1 MKIKKVCIIGAGT
14 MGNGIVQVCA
24 QAGYET
30 VMCDL
35 KQEFLDKGMAAIKNS
50 LSIFVSKGK
59 IKQTGMKKA
68 LALIHPSTNL
78 RESAKNA
85 DFVIESVF
93 ERADVKRTVFNQLD
107 EICPKHTILSSNTS
121 SIPISLLGSMTK
133 RPDKVIGLHFG
144 NPVPV
149 APNMEIIRS
158 LLTSD
163 DTARISLAFTRS
175 LGKEATLVKD
185 SPGFVANRIIPLVI
199 NECAKML
206 EDDLASASDIN
217 EIIKRSL
224 GAQLGPFTWAEL
236 AGVDVI
242 VDLLEQIYQQTGWE
256 RYKPAPLLKRMAE
269 SGYLGRKTG
278 KGFDQMFGVKK

>member
-1 MKIKKVCIIGAGT
+1 MIIKKVVIIGAGT

-35 KQEFLDKGMAAIKNS
+35 KQEFLDKGMDAIKSS
-50 LSIFVSKGK
+50 LGKFVSKGK
-59 IKQTGMKKA
+59 MKPAGMKKT
-68 LALIHPSTNL
+68 LGLIHPSTNL
-78 RESAKNA
+78 KESAKNA
-85 DFVIESVF
+85 DMVIESIF

-107 EICPKHTILSSNTS
+107 EMCPKKTILASNTS
-121 SIPISLLGSMTK
+121 SIPISLLGSFTK

-144 NPVPV
+144 NPVPL
-149 APNMEIIRS
+149 AEHMEVIRS

-163 DTARISLAFTRS
+163 ETARISLDFARS
-175 LGKEATLVKD
+175 LKMEPNVVKD
-185 SPGFVANRIIPLVI
+185 SPGFVANRILPLVI

-206 EDDLASASDIN
+206 EDDLASAADIN
-217 EIIKRSL
+217 AIIRRSL

-256 RYKPAPLLKRMAE
+256 RYKPTPLLKRMAE

-278 KGFDQMFGVKK
+278 KGFDQMFGTK